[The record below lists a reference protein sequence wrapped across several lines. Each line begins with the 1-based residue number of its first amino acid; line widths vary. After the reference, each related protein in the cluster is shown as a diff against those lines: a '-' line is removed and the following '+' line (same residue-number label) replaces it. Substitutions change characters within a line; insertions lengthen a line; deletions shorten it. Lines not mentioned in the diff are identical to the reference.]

1 MKTCKSR
8 RSILR
13 AVVLII
19 VATLSFSTLGAC
31 GKEDDNPQASLTV
44 SKTTAATAAKTTAK
58 TVSQTATATGKT
70 EAAASQTI
78 SDGATVTTVP
88 SEETVIDDDEIKEEY
103 KEIVVDLGN
112 KFVAGNYDLGGKTI
126 VMAAWGDTSF
136 PSDVQGASPDRV
148 ARHLRVKE
156 AEKKYNFKMEYRL
169 IPNFNQFRDAIINET
184 LAGIKFADILR
195 TQSILSFPTHVG
207 NNMIVELDQYID
219 FNSKI
224 IQQNQY
230 MVQGG
235 LWRGKHY
242 GIYHTM
248 EYCYPRVFYNK
259 AILDREG
266 LTDILD
272 LVEAD
277 QWNWETFL
285 DTAVKTTKDLNGDG
299 ITDQWGVSALTGYV
313 SSICTNMLYS
323 NGVSFVTFDENGK
336 AVCNLDSPP
345 ARRALQFASDLNN
358 VYKVYTQDAG
368 SIGAPQKYMNGF
380 VTMYLNAPW
389 YHRDSIKS
397 GMQTFLAPLPKGP
410 DTDIFSSSYSSNF
423 EAIMTLS
430 ENPEAVARIWM
441 DISLLWDEDGNKIKE
456 YEDLMAIFPYD
467 WNWSSSNPNRTYTTE
482 REHKLSWLALVP
494 LWRTDY
500 LLGYPSAMQSTT
512 IYTNIF
518 VPVLSGT
525 KSVGQAIEE
534 QLSNIQ
540 GVLDQ
545 YN

>member
-1 MKTCKSR
+1 MKTGKSG

-13 AVVLII
+13 AAALII
-19 VATLSFSTLGAC
+19 AATLSISVLGAC
-31 GKEDDNPQASLTV
+31 EKDEDSPQTSPTV
-44 SKTTAATAAKTTAK
+44 SKTVDTAAKTTAK
-58 TVSQTATATGKT
+58 AVSQTAAVSGKT
-70 EAAASQTI
+70 EVDASQTV
-78 SDGATVTTVP
+78 SAGTTVAAAP
-88 SEETVIDDDEIKEEY
+88 TEVIIVDDDEIKEEY
-103 KEIVVDLGN
+103 KEIEVDLGSS
-112 KFVAGNYDLGGKTI
+112 FVVGDYDLGGKTI
-126 VMAAWGDTSF
+126 VMGAWGETSF
-136 PSDVQGASPDRV
+136 PSDAEGASPDRV
-148 ARHLRVKE
+148 ARYLRVKE

-169 IPNFNQFRDAIINET
+169 IPNFNQYRDAIISES
-184 LAGIKFADILR
+184 LAGIKFADVLR
-195 TQSILSFPTHVG
+195 TQSGLAFPTHVS
-207 NNMIVELDQYID
+207 NNMIVELDKYID
-219 FNSKI
+219 FDSKI

-242 GIYHTM
+242 GIYPTM

-272 LVEAD
+272 LVETD
-277 QWNWETFL
+277 QWNWVTFL
-285 DTAVKTTKDLNGDG
+285 DTAVKTTKDFNGDG
-299 ITDQWGVSALTGYV
+299 LTDQWGVSALTGYG
-313 SSICTNMLYS
+313 SSIVTQIMYS
-323 NGVSFVTFDENGK
+323 NGVSFLTFDESGR
-336 AVCNLDSPP
+336 AICNLDSPP
-345 ARRALQFASDLNN
+345 ARRALQFVSDLNN
-358 VYKVYTQDAG
+358 IHKVYTQDTG

-410 DTDIFSSSYSSNF
+410 DTEIFSSSYSSNF
-423 EAIMTLS
+423 ESIMTLS

-441 DISLLWDEDGNKIKE
+441 DVSLLWDEDGNKIKE
-456 YEDLMAIFPYD
+456 YEELMAIFPYD
-467 WNWSSSNPNRTYTTE
+467 WSWSPSNPNRTYTTE

-494 LWRTDY
+494 LWRTEY
-500 LLGYPSAMQSTT
+500 LNGYPSTLTNTT
-512 IYTNIF
+512 VYANIF
-518 VPVLSGT
+518 APVLNGT